1 MARLFAFVLICLF
14 AQSAAAAE
22 SAATTAAR
30 NVLAVQKDAWN
41 RGDIDAF
48 MQGYARSDAIRF
60 ASAGDYDAFIAVGGG
75 STIDT
80 AKAANLFS
88 CWPADFPAYRSLSK

>member
-30 NVLAVQKDAWN
+30 NVLAVLNGEKPLTP
-41 RGDIDAF
+41 
-48 MQGYARSDAIRF
+48 
-60 ASAGDYDAFIAVGGG
+60 V
-75 STIDT
+75 T
-80 AKAANLFS
+80 
-88 CWPADFPAYRSLSK
+88 